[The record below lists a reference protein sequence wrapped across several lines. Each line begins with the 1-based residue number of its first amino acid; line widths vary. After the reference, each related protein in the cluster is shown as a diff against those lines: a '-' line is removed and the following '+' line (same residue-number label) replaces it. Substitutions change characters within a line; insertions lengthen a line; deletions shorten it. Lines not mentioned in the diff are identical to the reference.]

1 MTSQS
6 DGGAGHKVHLRAY
19 TGKTDRS
26 VGTGIEL
33 TLEELVELNRS
44 TVAPEKGQLPMLGG
58 TLLNRKTS
66 DDKKAKV
73 PVSFTAVF
81 GDHDSGTVSLA
92 QASKMLEEA
101 GVLGV
106 VMETASSTAQHP
118 RWRVVAPTS
127 RPFPPE
133 SYVEMVSLLNSAL
146 EGALTPESW
155 SAKQGYYYGHLRA
168 SNRIPDGSV
177 ISGAPI
183 DLLKLR
189 PMGCRYVHS
198 EGRADKP
205 GAHLLY
211 FAEFNSVG
219 PEGGEIRGTE
229 RPSLER
235 VATSSLRTGD
245 NLHAGILAATTLV
258 ARGEWPEQF
267 TLDAFTIAAKSTR
280 GAERSQRIAHE
291 WAEALEGARRH
302 AAPAAGAAPTAPGG
316 SDFVLRRID
325 STFSFYK
332 PIEWTLDGFLAWG
345 ITVIAGAPGVGKTSQ
360 IVGLA
365 MLVAHLCAEDHPMRP
380 VLRRRIVYVTE
391 DAFQV
396 EAILV
401 AACKL
406 CAISPDRVRSSFLVY
421 EARRLPA
428 KTIAEAVAH
437 LSSTN
442 IIESTNGF
450 RVAPLVVLDTS
461 SATFAIADEND
472 NATAAATLAEVKQV
486 LGSTP
491 LWLVAHTPKS
501 LSRADVESLTVRG
514 AGAFEGDANATAF
527 CFKEEG
533 VEDKRFMK
541 LGKVRYDP
549 EFRELMFT
557 SELHTERVDTPW
569 GATQIV
575 RARISYP
582 EVSSS
587 EEREVYKEAAKQVA
601 QHERNQTI
609 VDDIL
614 AFLEREG
621 PSPKSAIE
629 KAVAGKAST
638 IRAVLATLVTSGVLE
653 IRGSGN
659 KQRIQLADTKL

>member
-6 DGGAGHKVHLRAY
+6 DGGADHKVRLRAY

-33 TLEELVELNRS
+33 TLKELVELNRS

-58 TLLNRKTS
+58 TLLDRKTS
-66 DDKKAKV
+66 DDKKTKI
-73 PVSFTAVF
+73 PLSFTAVF

-106 VMETASSTAQHP
+106 VMETASSTPDHP

-127 RPFPPE
+127 RPFPPS
-133 SYVEMVSLLNSAL
+133 SYVEMVSVLNSAL
-146 EGALTPESW
+146 EGALAPESW
-155 SAKQGYYYGHLRA
+155 SAKQGYYYGHLR
-168 SNRIPDGSV
+168 SSSRVPDGTV
-177 ISGAPI
+177 VSGAPI
-183 DLLKLR
+183 DLLRLS

-198 EGRADKP
+198 DGRADKP

-219 PEGGEIRGTE
+219 PDGGEIKGTE

-235 VATSSLRTGD
+235 MACNSLRTGD
-245 NLHAGILAATTLV
+245 NLHSGILAATTLV

-267 TLDAFTIAAKSTR
+267 TLDAFIVAARATR
-280 GAERSQRIAHE
+280 GTERSQRIVHE
-291 WAEALEGARRH
+291 WTEALEGARRH
-302 AAPAAGAAPTAPGG
+302 AAQSSVTPADGTDDGIA
-316 SDFVLRRID
+316 LRRVD
-325 STFSFYK
+325 STFSFYR
-332 PIEWTLDGFLAWG
+332 PVEWTLDGFLAWG

-360 IVGLA
+360 IVSLA
-365 MLVAHLCAEDHPMRP
+365 MLVAHLCADDHPMRP
-380 VLRRRIVYVTE
+380 TLRRRIIYVTE

-401 AACKL
+401 ATCKL
-406 CAISPDRVRSSFLVY
+406 CGVSPGRVRDSFLVY
-421 EARRLPA
+421 EARRLPP
-428 KTIAEAVAH
+428 KTIAQTVAK
-437 LSSTN
+437 LSVSNT
-442 IIESTNGF
+442 IESANGF

-486 LGSTP
+486 LGATP

-557 SELHTERVDTPW
+557 SELHVEQIDTPW
-569 GATQIV
+569 GATQTV
-575 RARISYP
+575 RARVSYP
-582 EVSSS
+582 EMSSS

-601 QHERNQTI
+601 QDERNQAI

-614 AFLEREG
+614 AFMQREG
-621 PSPKSAIE
+621 PSSKSSIE

-638 IRAVLATLVTSGVLE
+638 IRAVLATLVSSGVLE

-659 KQRIQLADTKL
+659 KQRIHMADTKL